1 MPVHDIPDTDR
12 RPAGPWD
19 FAVLTRETSEIRMR
33 APRSMMPATS
43 RYVLIGFAVAAALLS
58 LRFLLIGAWPVIL
71 FSALDVGAL
80 GVAFHLFARGGVP
93 EERLSVH
100 GGTIRLVRSGGRGK
114 EERIELPAY
123 WTRLEVASWAP
134 ADFRLFLVFRQQRYP
149 LGQCV
154 SSAERRRIAP
164 RVERALSSARRVRG

>member
-1 MPVHDIPDTDR
+1 MIVIIDGLLSQLLR
-12 RPAGPWD
+12 G
-19 FAVLTRETSEIRMR
+19 
-33 APRSMMPATS
+33 
-43 RYVLIGFAVAAALLS
+43 AALVLE
-58 LRFLLIGAWPVIL
+58 
-71 FSALDVGAL
+71 ALAVTS
-80 GVAFHLFARGGVP
+80 GVP

-154 SSAERRRIAP
+154 SSAERRRI
-164 RVERALSSARRVRG
+164 